1 MGQFDIAQGLP
12 QFATVGLSEGTA
24 KKSKDRVKSAIK
36 KSGYEFPP
44 RRISINLAP
53 VDIRKEGA
61 AFDLPMA
68 IGMLTP
74 TGLVPAERAGRFLY
88 MGELSLDG
96 RIKPVRGV
104 QSVAAAARRW
114 DLDGLIL
121 LR

>member
-12 QFATVGLSEGTA
+12 QFATVGLSEGA
-24 KKSKDRVKSAIK
+24 VKKIKDRVKSAIK

-74 TGLVPAERAGRFLY
+74 TGLVPAERDGRFLY